1 MYNKLLFRTDNQESE
16 LLVEKNTNGKFN
28 VEILYGN
35 IIELSIEEIE
45 YLLDKMKELNNDW
58 YY

>member
-1 MYNKLLFRTDNQESE
+1 MDNKLLFRTDNQE

-35 IIELSIEEIE
+35 IIELSIEEVE
-45 YLLDKMKELNNDW
+45 YLLDKMKEFE
-58 YY
+58 

>member
-1 MYNKLLFRTDNQESE
+1 MYNKLLFRTYDQESE
-16 LLVEKNTNGKFN
+16 LLVEKNINGKFN
-28 VEILYGN
+28 IEILYGN
-35 IIELSIEEIE
+35 IIELSIEEVE